1 MKKLFNK
8 RGITLIALVVTIV
21 VLLIIAGT
29 SISML
34 VGDNGII
41 TKARMAALM
50 TEFST
55 YKEEKEL
62 FDVNQ
67 GANNS
72 NYSEESLN
80 AGQTTLI
87 YNTQQ
92 TPEGNIQ
99 TVIPSMEDK
108 YAEKFEII
116 KGELLLWASTELEM
130 EVATQLG
137 IKLSPY
143 IIIDGV
149 LVSANENLD
158 LQTTNGVVTLPE
170 RVTEIGAGAFSG
182 VEGLKEIII
191 PSTVKV
197 IHDNAFSFN
206 AEIEKVTMQYGVEI
220 IGNNVFTGC
229 TSLREVIMP
238 DSVISLGEEV
248 FRNCSNLTTVQLSN
262 NIEILEPLTFRGCTK
277 LSTINI
283 PQNLKSIL
291 NDVFN
296 DCTSLDNIKIPAGVT
311 NIDSTSFIN
320 CTSLYN
326 LTIDSANQYYEI
338 VDGIIYK
345 KDMSSLIILATMS
358 GEETVSIKEGI
369 KVLGDG
375 ALSICTNM
383 KTINLPSSLETISG
397 NTFTGVSLLETIN
410 VSTGNQHFKAEN
422 GYLYS
427 KDRKEIIYV
436 VPTKTSISINSDVET
451 IKTGSIMNKN
461 ITELTIPNNVINMEI
476 YIFSNVTSLRSIKIG
491 SGVANL
497 SPSFKGWGGM
507 PSDVNITID
516 SSNLN
521 YKTEDNLILTKDGKK
536 VLTYISNNVQSQTIP
551 EGVEILEYNSFEDF
565 QASEI
570 ILSNTLKE
578 IGNNCFNLCPNLT
591 EILIPNSVETIASN
605 AFINCAN
612 LESIKIDNTAGSIIG
627 APWSAPKGDRVI
639 SWLK

>member
-1 MKKLFNK
+1 MGCFF
-8 RGITLIALVVTIV
+8 
-21 VLLIIAGT
+21 IIEKEKFK
-29 SISML
+29 
-34 VGDNGII
+34 GDGII

-92 TPEGNIQ
+92 TSEGNIQ

-149 LVSANENLD
+149 LVSANEN
-158 LQTTNGVVTLPE
+158 
-170 RVTEIGAGAFSG
+170 R
-182 VEGLKEIII
+182 
-191 PSTVKV
+191 
-197 IHDNAFSFN
+197 
-206 AEIEKVTMQYGVEI
+206 
-220 IGNNVFTGC
+220 
-229 TSLREVIMP
+229 
-238 DSVISLGEEV
+238 
-248 FRNCSNLTTVQLSN
+248 VQLSN

-296 DCTSLDNIKIPAGVT
+296 DCTSLDNINIPAGVT

-326 LTIDSANQYYEI
+326 FNIDAANQYYEI
-338 VDGIIYK
+338 ADGIIYI

-410 VSTGNQHFKAEN
+410 ISTSNQHFKAEN

-427 KDRKEIIYV
+427 KDGKELIYV

-461 ITELTIPNNVINMEI
+461 ITELI
-476 YIFSNVTSLRSIKIG
+476 
-491 SGVANL
+491 
-497 SPSFKGWGGM
+497 
-507 PSDVNITID
+507 
-516 SSNLN
+516 
-521 YKTEDNLILTKDGKK
+521 
-536 VLTYISNNVQSQTIP
+536 
-551 EGVEILEYNSFEDF
+551 
-565 QASEI
+565 
-570 ILSNTLKE
+570 
-578 IGNNCFNLCPNLT
+578 
-591 EILIPNSVETIASN
+591 IPNSVETIASS

-612 LESIKIDNTAGSIIG
+612 LESIKIDNTVGSISG

-639 SWLK
+639 SWLR